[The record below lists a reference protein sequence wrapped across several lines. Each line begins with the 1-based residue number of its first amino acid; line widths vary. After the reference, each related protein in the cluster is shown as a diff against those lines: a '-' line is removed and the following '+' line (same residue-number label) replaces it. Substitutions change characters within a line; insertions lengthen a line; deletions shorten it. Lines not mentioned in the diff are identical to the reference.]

1 MISKVPCVLSS
12 QTPFNVEHFEHRWDP
27 GGNHRVPSPNSP
39 GCHQFWHEFAI
50 CELIIPP
57 PSHIKIGF
65 SLRLWSPLIW
75 IFSDI
80 AYMDFYSAST
90 ELGDR
95 HIHKSSNIIH
105 NMNFSFLFTFRMI
118 HHDWIV
124 YYAGSIFCRTKSKE
138 INFYFEYCCPGI
150 AFTYQGTVPISIKQ
164 YSLSLQ
170 DWH

>member
-12 QTPFNVEHFEHRWDP
+12 QIPFNVDNFEHRWDP
-27 GGNHRVPSPNSP
+27 GGNHRVPSPTSAGCHQFWHEF

-65 SLRLWSPLIW
+65 ILRLWSPLIW

-80 AYMDFYSAST
+80 AHMDFYSAST

-95 HIHKSSNIIH
+95 HIQKSSNIIH
-105 NMNFSFLFTFRMI
+105 KMNFPFLFTYIMI
-118 HHDWIV
+118 MLHN
-124 YYAGSIFCRTKSKE
+124 YFAGQNPKKITFTSNSAVQALHLRTKE
-138 INFYFEYCCPGI
+138 
-150 AFTYQGTVPISIKQ
+150 Q
-164 YSLSLQ
+164 YPSPSYNTRLTA
-170 DWH
+170 D